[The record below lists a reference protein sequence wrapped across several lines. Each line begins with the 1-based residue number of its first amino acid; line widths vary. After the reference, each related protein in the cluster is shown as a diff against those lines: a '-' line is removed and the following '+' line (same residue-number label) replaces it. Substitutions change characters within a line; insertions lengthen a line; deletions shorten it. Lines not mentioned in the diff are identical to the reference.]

1 MKGLE
6 EKIQYCFQNRN
17 QLELAMS
24 HTYYANEMKGKESNE
39 RIEYLGDAVLE
50 LISSEYIYKT
60 YPKLPEGEMTKTR
73 AYAVCE
79 DSLAIVANKFS
90 FSDFLRVGK
99 CEGTTNGKYRNSI
112 LADAVEAIIGA
123 IYLDGGYEEAKKFI
137 LPNII
142 PQIEEYTKNRNRDY
156 KTQLQEKLQIHG
168 EVKIEYRLV
177 GEKGPDHAKTF
188 DVEVYCNHILLGS
201 GEGKSKKDAEMNAAK
216 IALENKNIEILE

>member
-1 MKGLE
+1 MKELE
-6 EKIQYCFQNRN
+6 KKIGYTFNN
-17 QLELAMS
+17 IKLLELAMS
-24 HTYYANEMKGKESNE
+24 HTSYANETKGKESNE

-79 DSLAIVANKFS
+79 DSLAIVANRYG

-99 CEGTTNGKYRNSI
+99 CEVMSEGQYRASI
-112 LADAVEAIIGA
+112 LADAVEATIGA
-123 IYLDGGYEEAKKFI
+123 IYLDGGFNKARDFI

-142 PQIEEYTKNRNRDY
+142 PQIEEYIKNGNKDY

-168 EVKIEYRLV
+168 EVKIEYKLV
-177 GEKGPDHAKTF
+177 GEKGPDHAKIF
-188 DVEVYCNHILLGS
+188 DVEVYCDNVLLGS
-201 GEGKSKKDAEMNAAK
+201 GVGKSKKDAEMNAAK
-216 IALENKNIEILE
+216 VALEKM